1 MEWFGSVSF
10 HQQLPQQQSSTAM
23 MHGLWRSLRFQPQQ
37 QQRNYFCCYSCVRP
51 LVYFHTLD
59 YPKNF
64 HRIYQ
69 FLFKF
74 RLFWDFNA
82 HSSSFLSLFPLTH
95 HHSRSLTLR
104 HHILTTKFHISPHLY
119 ELVHHCWAPKLIITI
134 PHSHLHIEFE
144 LKNEA
149 EMLHKIKPYYRQV
162 FLR

>member
-1 MEWFGSVSF
+1 MQHVDRLMEWFGSVSF

-64 HRIYQ
+64 HKNYQ
-69 FLFKF
+69 FLFKYK
-74 RLFWDFNA
+74 LFWDFNA
-82 HSSSFLSLFPLTH
+82 HASSVLSPFPLTH

-104 HHILTTKFHISPHLY
+104 HHIFTTKFHIS
-119 ELVHHCWAPKLIITI
+119 HHTPLWTCSPLLSTTTTYYHFT
-134 PHSHLHIEFE
+134 P
-144 LKNEA
+144 
-149 EMLHKIKPYYRQV
+149 PYWIWIDEWSRNV
-162 FLR
+162 T